1 MDINKIL
8 GDIGTKASEYSTKIL
23 EKISETTGVESSSLS
38 LKLLTILILSVGLY
52 LVTKIT
58 NKMWKWASLILLL
71 LLIIS
76 IGYTIFT

>member
-1 MDINKIL
+1 MDINKIF
-8 GDIGTKASEYSTKIL
+8 GDIGTKASEYSTKIF
-23 EKISETTGVESSSLS
+23 EKISETTGVESSTLS
-38 LKLLTILILSVGLY
+38 LKLLTILILSFGLY

-58 NKMWKWASLILLL
+58 NKVWKWSSLILLL